1 MRVSYGLHMRRL
13 VIPIALGV
21 AILVAALTAPNPGHA
36 LRQQQQQQPPARS
49 LMSSNR

>member
-21 AILVAALTAPNPGHA
+21 AILIAALTAPNPGHSV
-36 LRQQQQQQPPARS
+36 RQQQQPARS

>member
-1 MRVSYGLHMRRL
+1 MRRL

-21 AILVAALTAPNPGHA
+21 AILVAALTAPNPGHSV
-36 LRQQQQQQPPARS
+36 RQQQQQPPARS